1 MFICHTCTCECVCV
15 SVSICSSL
23 SSSYNSPQQ
32 ALCLLTL
39 NQSSQG
45 NGLINQTQPHWPRGP
60 DMTRS
65 QTTEVCISLL
75 FLYLSYLNIYT
86 HIHTYILTHI
96 YKYMHIYVYIHI
108 HKYIYTYT
116 YVYIYIYLRALIK
129 IYMGKRNPASTEPSS
144 CLCLLQT
151 WQLSF
156 FPHFF
161 NIRMWEKARR
171 RNRAPTRCW
180 ED

>member
-45 NGLINQTQPHWPRGP
+45 NRLINQTQPHWPRGP

-96 YKYMHIYVYIHI
+96 YKYMHIYVYMHTYIHTCTYMCI
-108 HKYIYTYT
+108 YIYTNI
-116 YVYIYIYLRALIK
+116 YIYIYVHIC
-129 IYMGKRNPASTEPSS
+129 IYLYIFEGPHKNLYGKKKSCQHWSPIMSVFTTDLTVVFFSS
-144 CLCLLQT
+144 L
-151 WQLSF
+151 F
-156 FPHFF
+156 
-161 NIRMWEKARR
+161 
-171 RNRAPTRCW
+171 
-180 ED
+180 